1 MSTTVQTVREP
12 SAFWP
17 SLRDAMLGARFDYT
31 QGSITRAIT
40 LLAVPMVLE
49 MMMESLFGIVDVF
62 FIAHLGADAV
72 ATVGLTESL
81 ITPLFAIAL
90 GLSMGTTAIVARR
103 IGEKRPEEASIAAA
117 QALIVGVVISAII
130 GVTGFLA
137 APNLLRIM
145 GATHSIVRTGSGY
158 TRTIFGGS
166 ATIFFLF
173 LINAV
178 FRGAGDASI
187 AMRALWLA
195 NLINILLNPCLILG
209 LGPFPRL
216 GITGSAIGTTIG
228 RGTGVLF
235 QLWMLSNGRTRVRV
249 RLHQVRADFAVMAKL
264 IRLSVGG
271 MLQYFVNVASWI
283 ALVRMAAMFGPAAI
297 AGYTLAIRIIVFGIL
312 PSWGMSNAAATMVGQ
327 NLGAKRPDRAERSVW
342 LSGFYNMLFLGTLG
356 LVFIL
361 FAKPIVSIFTDHA
374 ALRQLRLPGVC
385 LRDGHRAVVQR
396 RGRYPDTDDH
406 QPVLLLAA
414 ADSAGMVAGIS
425 REARRERGFSV
436 AGHLRIDDGRGR
448 NSRVPPWNVE
458 TDSGVTGR
466 TDKIGNRCR
475 RPRKR

>member
-12 SAFWP
+12 STFWP
-17 SLRDAMLGARFDYT
+17 SLRDAILGARFDYT

-40 LLAVPMVLE
+40 LLAIPMVLE
-49 MMMESLFGIVDVF
+49 MVMESLFGIVDVF

-103 IGEKRPEEASIAAA
+103 IGEKRPEEASVAAA
-117 QALIVGVVISAII
+117 QSLIVGVVISAVI
-130 GVTGFLA
+130 GVAGFLA
-137 APNLLRIM
+137 APQLLRIM
-145 GATHSIVRTGSGY
+145 GASDSIVRTGSGY

-216 GITGSAIGTTIG
+216 GVTGSAVGTTIG

-235 QLWMLSNGRTRVRV
+235 QLWMLSNGRTRVRL
-249 RLHQVRADFAVMAKL
+249 RLNQVRADFAVMAKL
-264 IRLSVGG
+264 IRLSIGG
-271 MLQYFVNVASWI
+271 TLQYFVNVASWI
-283 ALVRMAAMFGPAAI
+283 ALVRMAAMFGSAAI
-297 AGYTLAIRIIVFGIL
+297 AGYTLAIRIIVFGVL
-312 PSWGMSNAAATMVGQ
+312 PSWGMSNAAATLVGQ

-342 LSGFYNMLFLGTLG
+342 LSGFYNMLFLGSLG
-356 LVFIL
+356 LVFIV
-361 FAKPIVSIFTDHA
+361 FAKPIVSIFTDDA
-374 ALRQLRLPGVC
+374 AVIAIAASTLRYVSYGYLFYAYGMVIVQSFNGAGDTLTPTIINLFCYWLFQIPLAWWLAFKAGLGVSGVF
-385 LRDGHRAVVQR
+385 LALAIAESMMAVVGILAFR
-396 RGRYPDTDDH
+396 RGTWK
-406 QPVLLLAA
+406 Q
-414 ADSAGMVAGIS
+414 I
-425 REARRERGFSV
+425 
-436 AGHLRIDDGRGR
+436 
-448 NSRVPPWNVE
+448 RV
-458 TDSGVTGR
+458 
-466 TDKIGNRCR
+466 
-475 RPRKR
+475 